1 MIVATTALKI
11 CMHVRFKTKIRPAR
25 EITPCLRSYHIFGG
39 GFLNIGS
46 STTGDCE
53 RFFPFIEFISG
64 ADLGGVAGVA
74 TPPNDFEQ
82 PLPLIYKAYYSLA
95 Q

>member
-1 MIVATTALKI
+1 MATNKRVYI
-11 CMHVRFKTKIRPAR
+11 DGR
-25 EITPCLRSYHIFGG
+25 GG
-39 GFLNIGS
+39 S
-46 STTGDCE
+46 
-53 RFFPFIEFISG
+53 R
-64 ADLGGVAGVA
+64 GGVQGVA

>member
-1 MIVATTALKI
+1 MYVYNIMPDM
-11 CMHVRFKTKIRPAR
+11 CMLYQTSSVGY
-25 EITPCLRSYHIFGG
+25 CVV
-39 GFLNIGS
+39 IGNYV
-46 STTGDCE
+46 GL
-53 RFFPFIEFISG
+53 IAG